1 MSIFLFLF
9 ENRGVY
15 EIIWKKYFG
24 AGGATDDDIAP
35 AHCMLDIVCY
45 KHTLRICITFFF
57 HCNNW
62 LHERAST
69 LRHNYVISPNFHVEK

>member
-15 EIIWKKYFG
+15 EIIWKKYFR

-57 HCNNW
+57 P
-62 LHERAST
+62 LQQLVARTRLDVTS
-69 LRHNYVISPNFHVEK
+69 